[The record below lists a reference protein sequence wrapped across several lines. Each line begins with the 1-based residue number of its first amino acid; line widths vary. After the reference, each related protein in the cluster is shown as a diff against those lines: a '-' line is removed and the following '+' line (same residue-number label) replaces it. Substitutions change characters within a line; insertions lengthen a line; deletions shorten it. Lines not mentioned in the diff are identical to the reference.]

1 MNSKINRIMAAGL
14 LFCLLCVFASFW
26 FGRSAGENI
35 AFLFQ
40 YRRSLSKIN
49 SLETSLSRMPSGVS
63 ADSVRAEIEKSKYDS
78 TKLSAD
84 ISESMSKYGMV
95 VMDVSVRQTSGK
107 EVTVSIR
114 GVVPADRL
122 DGFILGISSM
132 DKLFFVKK
140 LDIAPRNSSAQIISR
155 LDQLRQNPKQFQAVK
170 SEIKESD
177 LSTFNVEME
186 VLVVTS

>member
-63 ADSVRAEIEKSKYDS
+63 ADSVRAEIEKAKYDS

-140 LDIAPRNSSAQIISR
+140 LDITPRNSSAQIISR

>member
-63 ADSVRAEIEKSKYDS
+63 ADSVRAEIEKAKYDS

-95 VMDVSVRQTSGK
+95 VMDVSVKQTSGK
-107 EVTVSIR
+107 EVTVSVR

-122 DGFILGISSM
+122 DGFVLGISST
-132 DKLFFVKK
+132 DKLFFVK
-140 LDIAPRNSSAQIISR
+140 
-155 LDQLRQNPKQFQAVK
+155 
-170 SEIKESD
+170 
-177 LSTFNVEME
+177 
-186 VLVVTS
+186 

>member
-1 MNSKINRIMAAGL
+1 MLK
-14 LFCLLCVFASFW
+14 
-26 FGRSAGENI
+26 
-35 AFLFQ
+35 
-40 YRRSLSKIN
+40 YRN
-49 SLETSLSRMPSGVS
+49 SLQKISSLEASLSRMPSGVS
-63 ADSVRAEIEKSKYDS
+63 ADSVRAEIEKAKYDS

-95 VMDVSVRQTSGK
+95 VMDVSVKQTSGK
-107 EVTVSIR
+107 EVTVSVR

-122 DGFILGISSM
+122 DGFVLGISST

-140 LDIAPRNSSAQIISR
+140 LDIVPRNSPAQIIGR

>member
-1 MNSKINRIMAAGL
+1 MNSRINKITVAGL
-14 LFCLLCVFASFW
+14 IFCLLCVVASFW
-26 FGRSAGENI
+26 FGRSVGENI
-35 AFLFQ
+35 AFLLK
-40 YRRSLSKIN
+40 YRN
-49 SLETSLSRMPSGVS
+49 SLQKIGSLEASLSRMPSGVS
-63 ADSVRAEIEKSKYDS
+63 ADSVRAEIEKAKYDS

-95 VMDVSVRQTSGK
+95 VMDVSVKQTSGK
-107 EVTVSIR
+107 EVTVSVR

-122 DGFILGISSM
+122 DGFVLGISST

-140 LDIAPRNSSAQIISR
+140 LDIVPRNSPAQIIGR

>member
-140 LDIAPRNSSAQIISR
+140 LDITPRNSSAQIISR

>member
-63 ADSVRAEIEKSKYDS
+63 ADSVRAEIEKAKYDS

-140 LDIAPRNSSAQIISR
+140 LDITPRNSSAQIIGR

-170 SEIKESD
+170 SEIKESN

-186 VLVVTS
+186 ALVVTS